1 MIMFTAAYL
10 SRRDIQVRKFTE
22 GALPIL
28 IILGIFFALIMKQPD
43 LGTGVAM
50 AGSVMLLIFVAGV
63 PMQQLFLVGA
73 SAVPLLLYLIYSE
86 PYSLQR
92 LMSFRSLG

>member
-28 IILGIFFALIMKQPD
+28 IILGIFCPD
-43 LGTGVAM
+43 YEAARPGYRGGNG
-50 AGSVMLLIFVAGV
+50 GSVMLLIFVAGV
-63 PMQQLFLVGA
+63 PMQQLFWLAPVRCRC
-73 SAVPLLLYLIYSE
+73 
-86 PYSLQR
+86 SLFN
-92 LMSFRSLG
+92 L